1 MRNKLIELIDKVKNE
16 CRNIDCDKC
25 TYIKEYGDCCSVW
38 IADHLLANGATLQK
52 WIPVKEPP
60 KEEGTYF
67 VVDEYGYVFT
77 AFYWK
82 EKRWWLRDGRRAHPT
97 HWNTIQ
103 LSAPP
108 QENE

>member
-1 MRNKLIELIDKVKNE
+1 MNE
-16 CRNIDCDKC
+16 CRLTKEIDRLYYLLTESKC
-25 TYIKEYGDCCSVW
+25 PIVFLDEAQKLRATKW
-38 IADHLLANGATLQK
+38 LASHGVRIQK

-67 VVDEYGYVFT
+67 VADEYGYVFT

-82 EKRWWLRDGRRAHPT
+82 EKRWWLRDGRRAYPT

-103 LSAPP
+103 LPAPP
-108 QENE
+108 KGE